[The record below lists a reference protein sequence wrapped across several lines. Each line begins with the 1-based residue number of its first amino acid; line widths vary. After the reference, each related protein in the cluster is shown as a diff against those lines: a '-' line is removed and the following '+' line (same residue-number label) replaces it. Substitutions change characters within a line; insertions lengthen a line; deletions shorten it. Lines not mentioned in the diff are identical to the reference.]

1 MSWGKGVMQLRFFLT
16 LVVVLTGALFHRVGV
31 ANDQKKLSLAPV
43 PPAGGLKQAEVG
55 RNGVTLPGMDL
66 EVSLSRKGAWGQ
78 VEYFSAMLEAPDS
91 VLEISMPTSFQTRWI
106 FDGKSEEWVEGFLK
120 ERELPMML
128 EKRLLDRAIWY
139 STRSEVTI
147 SPPVEVLR
155 ELPSKARGAIYAM
168 LGESDRNP
176 DQLEPEVIYGASV
189 DDWLKDD
196 GLREELVAFVRA
208 CAYSRGGANVF
219 ADKLALYSICNSDQ
233 ERMKAR
239 RAMSRNPTI
248 VAKLLLESGT
258 PDFLS
263 AYWGSGFRLKDTM
276 PFLRSMSRTRGVDKL
291 DIIHLLPSAMRR
303 ILYTFPNPAATRSG
317 YLPDCHWTSLNFFN
331 VEPLERLADPVQ
343 GSAYVHEHFEQV
355 GGPYRLGDVLFLAHP
370 ETGAAFHSCTY
381 ICDDIVMTK
390 NGRSPIQPWVLM
402 KLDQVKLLY
411 GLHFQTE
418 VRGFRRKGI
427 N

>member
-1 MSWGKGVMQLRFFLT
+1 
-16 LVVVLTGALFHRVGV
+16 
-31 ANDQKKLSLAPV
+31 
-43 PPAGGLKQAEVG
+43 
-55 RNGVTLPGMDL
+55 
-66 EVSLSRKGAWGQ
+66 
-78 VEYFSAMLEAPDS
+78 MLEAPDA

-106 FDGKSEEWVEGFLK
+106 FDGKSEEWVERFLR
-120 ERELPMML
+120 ERELPTMV
-128 EKRLLDRAIWY
+128 ERRILDRTTWY
-139 STRSEVTI
+139 ATASDVTV
-147 SPPVEVLR
+147 SPSVEVLR
-155 ELPSKARGAIYAM
+155 ELPSKARASIYSV

-176 DQLEPEVIYGASV
+176 DQLEPEVIYGANV
-189 DDWLKDD
+189 DEWLRDD
-196 GLREELVAFVRA
+196 GLREELVAFVRS
-208 CAYSRGGANVF
+208 CAYARGGANVF
-219 ADKLALYSICNSDQ
+219 ADKLALYSLCQSDG
-233 ERMKAR
+233 ERMKVR

-248 VAKLLLESGT
+248 VAKLLLDSGT
-258 PDFLS
+258 PDVLAS
-263 AYWGSGFRLKDTM
+263 YWGSGFRLKDTM

-355 GGPYRLGDVLFLAHP
+355 SSPYRLGDVLFLAHP
-370 ETGAAFHSCTY
+370 DTGAAFHSCTY

-418 VRGFRRKGI
+418 VRAFRRKGI